1 MKQLDLGTKLKI
13 IEKRL
18 EGGSFEDIAKE
29 LKIAKSTAFN
39 VYSEFESGKAYYLDN
54 PELYLL
60 ADQFKDIARVMQE
73 KKLSASEFLKVYGLW
88 SIIRHLGLPIEKSLR
103 YLKMLEDSK
112 DPESIVSSF
121 IYIQDFAEKNGK
133 TMSFIIDS
141 IIENLDSIEKLKNEI
156 EEMKKLYE
164 KAKKHLIS
172 AVQKE
177 TEVEQRIKKYETELK
192 IIKALKRTYRGDYKA
207 AIDFITTLKK
217 EQIGND
223 ELKDLIALFKYFQ
236 RNNVFRQEMPKLL
249 RDLQF
254 LEGAGFTLDSLGEL
268 TKEFLG
274 KDARQIAIEIY
285 NYIESKKYLDSQIEE
300 KNKKFDEL
308 EKDIESKKRDIEKL
322 EDKNDEL
329 EKKINEHKKLI
340 EDYKINERA
349 LRREIENLNLKINIK
364 RELIKALEDKIAQAT
379 SFLDYLVQASGELPG
394 YIRTFKELSDDI
406 QNKKDERERLVNEI
420 DKLNKTI
427 EALTNKI
434 EEISKKAENPAIN
447 EPKFVLIPKK
457 KSKIG
462 KNFIIEKKYDQG
474 KKKIVFVIRNAENI
488 QKNNFKRSE

>member
-1 MKQLDLGTKLKI
+1 
-13 IEKRL
+13 
-18 EGGSFEDIAKE
+18 
-29 LKIAKSTAFN
+29 
-39 VYSEFESGKAYYLDN
+39 
-54 PELYLL
+54 
-60 ADQFKDIARVMQE
+60 
-73 KKLSASEFLKVYGLW
+73 
-88 SIIRHLGLPIEKSLR
+88 
-103 YLKMLEDSK
+103 
-112 DPESIVSSF
+112 
-121 IYIQDFAEKNGK
+121 
-133 TMSFIIDS
+133 
-141 IIENLDSIEKLKNEI
+141 
-156 EEMKKLYE
+156 
-164 KAKKHLIS
+164 
-172 AVQKE
+172 VQKE

-462 KNFIIEKKYDQG
+462 KNFIIEKKYDQE